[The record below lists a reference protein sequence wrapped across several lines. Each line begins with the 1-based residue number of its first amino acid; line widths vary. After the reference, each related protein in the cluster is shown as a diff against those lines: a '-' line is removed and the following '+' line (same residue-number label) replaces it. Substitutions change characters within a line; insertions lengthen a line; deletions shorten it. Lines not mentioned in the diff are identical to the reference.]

1 VQRRAAI
8 PSRPA
13 MVPDPTE
20 ALGELVLG
28 GPPVYTRADLIRLSG
43 VPDDLARA
51 LWRALGFPD
60 TGGAAAFT
68 EADLEALLTVQDLIA
83 RGLLDAE
90 TSVVLARSLGQS
102 TARLADWQ
110 AEAVGRLLVE
120 QEHLDGRDLTND
132 PEVVT
137 RIVART
143 GDLVAPME
151 RLLDYAWRRQLAA
164 VLDRRMARTE
174 VIGEPSPEGTVGFAD
189 LVGFTRLSRQL
200 EDADLAALVER
211 FEGVSADVVAATG
224 ATLVKTVGDE
234 ILFYADDAVTAAQ
247 TALGLHDAHMRDPDV
262 PEMRIGLASGPVLRR
277 MGDVFGSTVNLA
289 SRLTALARP
298 DTTLVDAATAARLA
312 DITGLGLRQL
322 PPRRVRGLGVIRVF
336 ELGRANASAG

>member
-1 VQRRAAI
+1 
-8 PSRPA
+8 
-13 MVPDPTE
+13 MGPDPTDALE
-20 ALGELVLG
+20 AVVLG
-28 GPPVYTRADLIRLSG
+28 AAPRYTRADLIRLSG

-68 EADLEALLTVQDLIA
+68 EADLDALRLVRVLIE
-83 RGLLDAE
+83 RGLLDEDTAI
-90 TSVVLARSLGQS
+90 VLARSLGQS

-120 QEHLDGRDLTND
+120 QEHLEGRDLTDD
-132 PEVVT
+132 PEVVD
-137 RIVART
+137 RIVTRT
-143 GDLVAPME
+143 AELVDPME
-151 RLLDYAWRRQLAA
+151 DLLDYAWRRQLAA
-164 VLDRRMARTE
+164 VLDRRLARTE
-174 VIGEPSPEGTVGFAD
+174 VIGEPSADGTVGFAD

-211 FEGVSADVVAATG
+211 FEAVSADVVASTG

-234 ILFYADDAVTAAQ
+234 ILFVADDAGTAAE
-247 TALGLHDAHMRDPDV
+247 TALGLHHAHERDPDV
-262 PEMRIGLASGPVLRR
+262 PQMRVGLASGPVLRR

-298 DTTLVDAATAARLA
+298 DTTLVDAATAAQLSVLP
-312 DITGLGLRQL
+312 GMGLRQL
-322 PPRRVRGLGVIRVF
+322 APRRVRGLGVIRVF
-336 ELGRANASAG
+336 ELSSAQDVRWE

>member
-1 VQRRAAI
+1 MA
-8 PSRPA
+8 
-13 MVPDPTE
+13 PDPTDLLE
-20 ALGELVLG
+20 EVVLG
-28 GPPVYTRADLIRLSG
+28 GSPTYTRADLIRLSG

-68 EADLEALLTVQDLIA
+68 EADLDALRLVWELIG
-83 RGLLDAE
+83 RGLLDEE
-90 TSVVLARSLGQS
+90 TAVVLARSLGQS

-120 QEHLDGRDLTND
+120 QEHLEGRDVAED
-132 PEVVT
+132 PEVVE
-137 RIVART
+137 RILART
-143 GDLVAPME
+143 ASLVEPME

-164 VLDRRMARTE
+164 VLDRRLARTE
-174 VIGEPSPEGTVGFAD
+174 VIGEPSADGTVGFAD

-200 EDADLAALVER
+200 EDADLAALVEG
-211 FEGVSADVVAATG
+211 FEAVSADVVASTG

-234 ILFYADDAVTAAQ
+234 ILFVADDAGVAAETAM
-247 TALGLHDAHMRDPDV
+247 GLHAAHARDPDV
-262 PEMRIGLASGPVLRR
+262 PQMRVGLASGPVLRR

-298 DTTLVDAATAARLA
+298 DTTLVDAASAAQLS
-312 DITGLGLRQL
+312 TLPGLGLRQL
-322 PPRRVRGLGVIRVF
+322 APRRVRGLGVIRVF
-336 ELGRANASAG
+336 ELRRT

>member
-1 VQRRAAI
+1 MA
-8 PSRPA
+8 
-13 MVPDPTE
+13 PDPTDLLE
-20 ALGELVLG
+20 EVVLG
-28 GPPVYTRADLIRLSG
+28 GSPTYTRVDLIRLSG

-68 EADLEALLTVQDLIA
+68 EADLDALRLVWELIG
-83 RGLLDAE
+83 RGLLDEE
-90 TSVVLARSLGQS
+90 TAVVLARSLGQS

-120 QEHLDGRDLTND
+120 QEHLEGRDVAED
-132 PEVVT
+132 PEVVE
-137 RIVART
+137 RILART
-143 GDLVAPME
+143 ASLVEPME

-164 VLDRRMARTE
+164 VLDRRLARTE
-174 VIGEPSPEGTVGFAD
+174 VIGEPSADGTVGFAD

-200 EDADLAALVER
+200 EDADLAALVEG
-211 FEGVSADVVAATG
+211 FEAVSADVVASTG

-234 ILFYADDAVTAAQ
+234 ILFVADDAGVAAETAM
-247 TALGLHDAHMRDPDV
+247 GLHAAHARDPDV
-262 PEMRIGLASGPVLRR
+262 PQMRVGLASGPVLRR

-298 DTTLVDAATAARLA
+298 DTTLVDAASAAQLS
-312 DITGLGLRQL
+312 TLPGMGLRQL
-322 PPRRVRGLGVIRVF
+322 APRRVRGLGVIRVF
-336 ELGRANASAG
+336 ESRRT

>member
-1 VQRRAAI
+1 MA
-8 PSRPA
+8 
-13 MVPDPTE
+13 PDPTE
-20 ALGELVLG
+20 ALEEIVLG
-28 GPPVYTRADLIRLSG
+28 GPQTFTREDLIRLSG
-43 VPDDLARA
+43 VSDHLARA

-68 EADLEALLTVQDLIA
+68 EADLDALRIVWDLIQ
-83 RGLLDAE
+83 RGLLDDDTA
-90 TSVVLARSLGQS
+90 VVLARSLGQS

-120 QEHLDGRDLTND
+120 QEHLEGRDITED
-132 PEVVT
+132 PEVVE

-143 GDLVAPME
+143 ADLVGPLE

-164 VLDRRMARTE
+164 VLDRRLARTE
-174 VIGEPSPEGTVGFAD
+174 VIGEPSADGTVGFAD

-211 FEGVSADVVAATG
+211 FEAVSADVVAGTG

-234 ILFYADDAVTAAQ
+234 ILFVADDASTAAE
-247 TALGLHDAHMRDPDV
+247 TALGLHDAHARDPDV

-298 DTTLVDAATAARLA
+298 DSTLVDAATAAQLSVLP
-312 DITGLGLRQL
+312 GVGLRQL
-322 PPRRVRGLGVIRVF
+322 APRRVRGLGVIRVF
-336 ELGRANASAG
+336 ELGRA